1 MNKEIVYLRKDD
13 AFTDSLVI
21 ANGTG
26 NQHSTVTKT
35 IKRYRDDFEKFGKL
49 EFSDSVSKNPKGG
62 RPSRIYLLNEQ
73 QATLLVTYLGNSEI
87 VRGFKIELVKQ
98 FYEMRKFIAERHT
111 KEWIETR
118 RQGKLTRKDETDEI
132 KKFIEYAIEQG
143 SNHSS
148 WYYKAFSELADKMC
162 GIKPKH
168 RDDATT
174 MQLNNLAIFENIIL
188 QIIRHDLK
196 EGIPYKQIYQNC
208 KDRCNMARDIAMI
221 SSY

>member
-21 ANGTG
+21 AEATN
-26 NQHSTVTKT
+26 NQHESL
-35 IKRYRDDFEKFGKL
+35 IRLIRQHQERLEKFGKI
-49 EFSDSVSKNPKGG
+49 EFSDLKSEKRG
-62 RPSRIYLLNEQ
+62 RPKKYCLLNEP
-73 QATLLVTYLGNSEI
+73 QATLLISFLDNSDI
-87 VRGFKIELVKQ
+87 VADFKVELVKK
-98 FYEMRKFIAERHT
+98 FFEMRKFIAERHT

-118 RQGKLTRKDETDEI
+118 RQGKLARKDETDEI
-132 KKFIEYAIEQG
+132 KKFIEYAIAQG

-188 QIIRHDLK
+188 QIIKHDLK

-208 KDRCNMARDIAMI
+208 KERCNMARDIAMI
-221 SSY
+221 SNY